1 MEYKYIKFIL
11 VGMVNTVFG
20 YSVYSML
27 IYINFHYS
35 LASFLAT
42 VAGVLFNFKTI
53 SSIVFKTHNNSLIKK
68 FIAVYAFTFLINLC
82 GLKIFSLYG
91 VNMYFAGFMLLI
103 ICTTIS
109 FILNDKFVYHK
120 TIVSSR

>member
-1 MEYKYIKFIL
+1 
-11 VGMVNTVFG
+11 MVNTVFG